1 MKEARASPRRRATA
15 SELMRTLVLLQA
27 QKRRLLACPV
37 LYRNGAPFAIALF
50 LFDGA

>member
-15 SELMRTLVLLQA
+15 SELLRTLVA
-27 QKRRLLACPV
+27 ASSAKRRVLACAV